1 MISCRNQL
9 PAAAELQCS
18 SMREINFNYLLASLL
33 VLMVALPLLNEY
45 APFGHLGVLLE
56 IVFVSG
62 LILGVLSLTGDRREF
77 LGGLVIALFALV
89 CAAVSIF
96 SDLALFR
103 HLMMG
108 AALVFFLKT
117 IVYSTRQV
125 FLAGTVDLNK
135 IFGAICIFLLL
146 AFLWA
151 ILYQFLEQLI
161 PGSFNGMTSSAE
173 QGHFDRFVYFS
184 LVTLTTL
191 GYGDISPKTSLAGIL
206 ATLEAVVGVFYIAI
220 LVAAL
225 VGDFMAMRK
234 TNK

>member
-1 MISCRNQL
+1 
-9 PAAAELQCS
+9 
-18 SMREINFNYLLASLL
+18 MREVNFNYLLASLIVLL
-33 VLMVALPLLNEY
+33 VTTPLLYEHT
-45 APFGHLGVLLE
+45 PWDQRELLE
-56 IVFVSG
+56 IAFGSA
-62 LILGVLSLTGDRREF
+62 LILGALSLTGDMREF
-77 LGGLVIALFALV
+77 MAGLVVALSGLV

-108 AALVFFLKT
+108 AGLVFFLQA

-125 FLAGTVDLNK
+125 FLARTVNLNK
-135 IFGAICIFLLL
+135 IVGAVCIFLLL

-151 ILYQFLEQLI
+151 ILYQFLEVLI
-161 PGSFNGMTSSAE
+161 PGSFSGMVSGPE
-173 QGHFDRFVYFS
+173 QDHFDRFVYFS

-225 VGDFMAMRK
+225 VGDFMATRN
-234 TNK
+234 THN